1 MKKIIYLLAAITVLS
16 ATVWSCKKD
25 EAPTVPADS
34 TLPNEQP
41 VALGDS
47 LGEIIDNPAIVDA
60 SMAVDLTISSYPTF
74 LESDYFSLAVVEGPQ
89 GDKEDSMN
97 KICTNGIK
105 LTKAQKEKLLAAFK
119 AKEECMDAN
128 RKLLK
133 AIDREIEAWTKEQ
146 KTKIIAN
153 TKTAMDSINKL
164 FDAGK
169 ITASQKKEM
178 LNQLELKRAAA
189 IKELTGNVKEKIKNN
204 VNRATLS
211 GKIKDCEKIY
221 LKAIKDILTAEQ
233 FEIWVKCHKEKY
245 KKK

>member
-105 LTKAQKEKLLAAFK
+105 LTKAQKEKLAAAHK

-146 KTKIIAN
+146 KSKIIAN

-178 LNQLELKRAAA
+178 LNQLELKRAAS
-189 IKELTGNVKEKIKNN
+189 IKELTGKVKDKIKNH

-221 LKAIKDILTAEQ
+221 LKSIKEILTAEQ
-233 FEIWVKCHKEKY
+233 FEKWIKCHKEKY

>member
-1 MKKIIYLLAAITVLS
+1 MKKIIYLFAAITVLS
-16 ATVWSCKKD
+16 VTVWSCKKD

-47 LGEIIDNPAIVDA
+47 LGEIIDNPEIVDA
-60 SMAVDLTISSYPTF
+60 SMAADLTISSYPTF
-74 LESDYFSLAVVEGPQ
+74 LETDYFSLAVVEGPQ
-89 GDKEDSMN
+89 GGKEDSMN
-97 KICTNGIK
+97 KICTGGFK
-105 LTKAQKEKLLAAFK
+105 LTKAQKEKLAAAHK

-133 AIDREIEAWTKEQ
+133 AIDREIEAWAKEE
-146 KTKIIAN
+146 KSKIIAN

-164 FDAGK
+164 FAAGK
-169 ITASQKKEM
+169 ITPTQKKEM

-189 IKELTGNVKEKIKNN
+189 IKELTGNVKEKIKKH

-221 LKAIKDILTAEQ
+221 LKSIKEILTAEQ
-233 FEIWVKCHKEKY
+233 FEKWIKCHKEKY

>member
-105 LTKAQKEKLLAAFK
+105 LTKAQKEKLVAAHK

-133 AIDREIEAWTKEQ
+133 TIDREIEAWTKEQ
-146 KTKIIAN
+146 KSKIIAN

-178 LNQLELKRAAA
+178 LNQLELKRAAS
-189 IKELTGNVKEKIKNN
+189 IKELTGKVKDKIKNH

-221 LKAIKDILTAEQ
+221 LKSIKEILTAEQ
-233 FEIWVKCHKEKY
+233 FEKWIKCHKEKY

>member
-1 MKKIIYLLAAITVLS
+1 MKKIIYLFAAITVLS
-16 ATVWSCKKD
+16 VTVWSCKKD

-47 LGEIIDNPAIVDA
+47 LGEIIDNPEIVDA
-60 SMAVDLTISSYPTF
+60 SMAADLTISSYPTF
-74 LESDYFSLAVVEGPQ
+74 LETDYFSLAVVEGPQ
-89 GDKEDSMN
+89 GGKEDSMN
-97 KICTNGIK
+97 KICTGGFK
-105 LTKAQKEKLLAAFK
+105 LTKAQKEKLAAAHK

-146 KTKIIAN
+146 KSKIIAN

-178 LNQLELKRAAA
+178 LNQLELKRAAS
-189 IKELTGNVKEKIKNN
+189 IKELTGNVKEKIKKH
-204 VNRATLS
+204 VNRATWS

-221 LKAIKDILTAEQ
+221 LKSIKEILTAEQ
-233 FEIWVKCHKEKY
+233 FEKWIKCHKEKY